1 MTKNSSIKIR
11 RALLSVSDKTGIIDL
26 ANSLQK
32 ENVEIISTGGTLEHL
47 RENNIEAI
55 DISSFTGSPEMMG
68 GRVKTLHPKVH
79 AGILSRRI
87 KDKDEIEKNS
97 IEEIDLVVV
106 NLYPFKKTI
115 SNKSSLEDAIENI
128 DIGGPTMTRA
138 AAKNFYHVTVI
149 SSPND
154 YEDFKNE
161 FEKNKGIS
169 YETRLMLAKKAF
181 SLITDYDLAISNYLE
196 ALDQNNL
203 PDSIFGK
210 FIKVDELRYGEN
222 PHQKAAFYLDDNK
235 KSSGISSA
243 VQLQGKELSYNNI
256 ADTDAAI
263 DCVSNFSEPSCVIVK
278 HANPCGV
285 ASSENILEAYKK
297 AFACDPTS
305 AFGGIIAFN
314 KELDEKTSNFLKD
327 NQFIEVVAAPK
338 FTNGAL
344 ESFQD
349 KKNVRLLEIKN
360 LKKSDSGMKFHSV
373 NSGLL
378 LQSIDTGEIH
388 INDLK
393 TVSKRVPN
401 QDELTN
407 SFFAWKV
414 CKYVKS
420 NAIVYASN
428 NQTLGI
434 GAGQMSRIDSAEI
447 AVRKAKKAGFNL
459 KGSCMASDAFFP
471 FRDSIDEAAKN
482 GVSCV
487 IQPGGSIRDEEV
499 ISAADEADMIMIFT
513 GMRHFRH

>member
-1 MTKNSSIKIR
+1 MSKNSSIKIR
-11 RALLSVSDKTGIIDL
+11 RALLSVSDKSGIIDL
-26 ANSLQK
+26 AKSLQK
-32 ENVEIISTGGTLEHL
+32 ENVEIISTGGTLQYL
-47 RENNIEAI
+47 KENNIDVI

-106 NLYPFKKTI
+106 NLYPFEKTI
-115 SNKSSLEDAIENI
+115 SDQSSFEDAIENI

-138 AAKNFYHVTVI
+138 AAKNFYHVAVI
-149 SSPND
+149 SSPKD
-154 YEDFKNE
+154 YEDFQEE
-161 FEKNKGIS
+161 FEKNQEIS
-169 YETRLMLAKKAF
+169 YETRLMLSKKAF
-181 SLITDYDLAISNYLE
+181 SLIANYDLAISDYFETLGRN
-196 ALDQNNL
+196 DL
-203 PDSIFGK
+203 PTSIFGK
-210 FIKVDELRYGEN
+210 FNKIDELRYGEN
-222 PHQKAAFYLDDNK
+222 PHQRAAFYLDVNK
-235 KSSGISSA
+235 ESSGISSSI
-243 VQLQGKELSYNNI
+243 QLQGKELSYNNI

-263 DCVSNFSEPSCVIVK
+263 ECVSNFSEPACVIVK

-285 ASSENILEAYKK
+285 ASSRDILDAYKK

-314 KELDEKTSNFLKD
+314 KELDEETSNFLKD

-338 FTNGAL
+338 FSSGAL
-344 ESFQD
+344 KSFQD

-360 LKKSDSGMKFHSV
+360 LNKSDSGIKFHSV

-378 LQSIDTGEIH
+378 IQSIDTGEIDV
-388 INDLK
+388 NDLK
-393 TVSKRVPN
+393 TVSKRIPN
-401 QDELTN
+401 ENELNN

-420 NAIVYASN
+420 NAIVYTSN

-459 KGSCMASDAFFP
+459 KDSCMASDAFFP

-482 GVSCV
+482 GISCV

-499 ISAADEADMIMIFT
+499 ISAANEANMIMIFT